1 MTQHWFSSLAHPVS
15 DPDEAQRAR
24 LIATA
29 TAATALYMAGVA
41 AVYMVGG
48 HRTSMLIALSVAA
61 LAALAHAVA
70 RTGRLPATELAT
82 AALAAYGAFAVI
94 LLQGPHSGRL
104 GALHLVVVFLGL
116 ATRLWMV
123 AAQVAVQIAVLA
135 FVTIAGVAVPLTPP
149 STPVWIDVVL
159 QLLLTTVLMTIFTHG
174 YQRQLAALLQRTA
187 RLEAAHG
194 EIVAASARLERLV
207 SERTVELERAS
218 RDLETFAST
227 VSHDLQA
234 PLRHVR
240 QYLSL
245 FLDDTA
251 ALGDERLAPV
261 RAAQRSAVELTAKI
275 EAILEDHRRASSGRH
290 TSRAT
295 PGGATS

>member
-1 MTQHWFSSLAHPVS
+1 MTQRWFRSLVHPVS
-15 DPDEAQRAR
+15 DADEAQRAR

-48 HRTSMLIALSVAA
+48 HRTAMLIALSVAA
-61 LAALAHAVA
+61 LAALTHAVA
-70 RTGRLPATELAT
+70 RTGRLPATEHAT

-94 LLQGPHSGRL
+94 VLQGPHSGRL

-116 ATRLWMV
+116 AARLWMV

-135 FVTIAGVAVPLTPP
+135 IVSVAGVAIPLSPP

-174 YQRQLAALLQRTA
+174 YQRQLAALMQRTA
-187 RLEAAHG
+187 RLEAAHA
-194 EIVAASARLERLV
+194 ETVAASARLERLV
-207 SERTVELERAS
+207 GERTVELERAT
-218 RDLETFAST
+218 RDLEAFAST
-227 VSHDLQA
+227 ISHDLQA

-240 QYLSL
+240 QYLAL
-245 FLDDTA
+245 FLDDAA

-261 RAAQRSAVELTAKI
+261 LAAQRSAVELTAKV
-275 EAILEDHRRASSGRH
+275 EAILAAHRRVSSYRGASSEDKPVGP
-290 TSRAT
+290 T
-295 PGGATS
+295 

>member
-1 MTQHWFSSLAHPVS
+1 MTQRWFRSLAHPVS

-29 TAATALYMAGVA
+29 TAATALYMASVA

-94 LLQGPHSGRL
+94 VLQGPHSGRL
-104 GALHLVVVFLGL
+104 GVLHLVVVFLGL

-135 FVTIAGVAVPLTPP
+135 IVSIAGVAIPLTPP

-207 SERTVELERAS
+207 SERTIELERAG

-227 VSHDLQA
+227 ISHDLQA

-240 QYLSL
+240 QYLAL
-245 FLDDTA
+245 FLDDAA

-261 RAAQRSAVELTAKI
+261 LAAQRSAVELTTKI
-275 EAILEDHRRASSGRH
+275 EAILEDHRRASSGRLA
-290 TSRAT
+290 SRAM
-295 PGGATS
+295 PGGGTG